1 MVSHEAQHTLE
12 EKKMMNEQTLS
23 KLHEMKLSGMA
34 ESYQTQS
41 MSKDYHDMSFED
53 RLNLMVDLEYSRR
66 RTNKLNRL
74 IKAATFKNSQA
85 AIQDIEY
92 HEDRKLP
99 KDLIL
104 KLANGEYLESHH
116 NIILMGASGNGKTYL
131 ANAFG
136 IEACRQFYRTK
147 YIRLPELIDELT
159 LAKNI
164 GDGSF
169 RKIISKY
176 KKIDLLILDEW
187 LLTDLNLEQSTYLLE
202 IIESRLQVSSTIFC
216 SQFDPEGWHS
226 KLGNPQ
232 IADAILDRIVHD
244 SYKILVDGKI
254 SMRERH
260 GLEAKSY

>member
-1 MVSHEAQHTLE
+1 MVSHEVQHTLE
-12 EKKMMNEQTLS
+12 EKKMMNEQALS
-23 KLHEMKLSGMA
+23 KLHEMKLTGMA

-176 KKIDLLILDEW
+176 KKLA
-187 LLTDLNLEQSTYLLE
+187 Y
-202 IIESRLQVSSTIFC
+202 
-216 SQFDPEGWHS
+216 
-226 KLGNPQ
+226 
-232 IADAILDRIVHD
+232 
-244 SYKILVDGKI
+244 
-254 SMRERH
+254 
-260 GLEAKSY
+260 